1 MKFIWKFI
9 LSKDKYKWVWYH
21 IIQSTKSG
29 GDIHNFE
36 RRR

>member
-9 LSKDKYKWVWYH
+9 LSKNKNKWLWYH
-21 IIQSTKSG
+21 IIQTTKSG
-29 GDIHNFE
+29 GYIHNFE